1 MIFGRVSGKI
11 DIGLRSAQTNKSRG
25 REKWDSPA
33 MILSSSKPTIYPEAN
48 PISFPI
54 FTSRVPL
61 YGSHLSASC
70 ANRRCPFYMVGP
82 AAVFSVQTMLYTEII
97 HIIQI
102 IRMFGVHGLNA
113 VYGDWRTLAK
123 ILRPLKQS
131 MSAVGWFQVC
141 DPLK

>member
-1 MIFGRVSGKI
+1 MIFGRVGGKI

-33 MILSSSKPTIYPEAN
+33 MMLSSSKPSSYPEAN

-97 HIIQI
+97 HII
-102 IRMFGVHGLNA
+102 RMFGVHGLNA

-123 ILRPLKQS
+123 FLRPLKQS

>member
-1 MIFGRVSGKI
+1 MKY
-11 DIGLRSAQTNKSRG
+11 A
-25 REKWDSPA
+25 
-33 MILSSSKPTIYPEAN
+33 
-48 PISFPI
+48 
-54 FTSRVPL
+54 TS
-61 YGSHLSASC
+61 
-70 ANRRCPFYMVGP
+70 YMVGP

-102 IRMFGVHGLNA
+102 IQFIQFIQIIRMFGVHGLNA

-123 ILRPLKQS
+123 FLRPLKQS